1 MSIRI
6 YISISKLL
14 NGTFLSII
22 LFSFSPFLQAQERWN
37 REITE
42 SPSSEI
48 KRSVARR
55 GDPLFPFFLKYYQEN
70 VSPRQGPKCPASP
83 SCSGFTLSAMR
94 KYGFATGFF
103 MGMDRIYFR
112 ENFDMKYLKH
122 YRQVVL
128 KNNTTRVY
136 DPVEANY
143 VFSKKSWSI
152 IDPPGT
158 AGHLSGQ

>member
-1 MSIRI
+1 MNIKN
-6 YISISKLL
+6 YISTSKLL
-14 NGTFLSII
+14 TGTLLLLII
-22 LFSFSPFLQAQERWN
+22 FSFSPFLSAQERWN

-42 SPSSEI
+42 PASKDNKKSE
-48 KRSVARR
+48 ARR
-55 GDPLFPFFLKYYQEN
+55 GDPLFPFFLRSYQKN
-70 VSPRQGPKCPASP
+70 VSPKQGQKCPASP
-83 SCSGFTLSAMR
+83 SCSNYTLTAMR
-94 KYGFATGFF
+94 KYGFTAGFI
-103 MGMDRIYFR
+103 MGMDRMYFR

-152 IDPPGT
+152 INPPGA
-158 AGHLSGQ
+158 AGGLAR